1 MAEITNLNKF
11 KKAKARAEKEIKAA
25 NNRIEFGTPKHLKS
39 KAKAQNLLELKR
51 LEMAKLQK
59 DDGQ

>member
-11 KKAKARAEKEIKAA
+11 KKAKARAERELKAA

-51 LEMAKLQK
+51 IEMAKLEK
-59 DDGQ
+59 DKG

>member
-1 MAEITNLNKF
+1 MCIRDRF
-11 KKAKARAEKEIKAA
+11 KKAKARAEKDIKAA

-59 DDGQ
+59 DEGQ